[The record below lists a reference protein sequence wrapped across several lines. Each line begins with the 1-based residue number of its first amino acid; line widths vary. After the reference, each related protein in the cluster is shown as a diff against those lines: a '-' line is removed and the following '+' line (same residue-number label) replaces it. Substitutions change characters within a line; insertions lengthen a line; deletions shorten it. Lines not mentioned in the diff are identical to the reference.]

1 MNQATMYAMNASIL
15 AAASLSEQLRGIPIA
30 PKAHPARSEHS
41 GEIYYSTTIGHAD
54 EFKPAIESMAKQIA
68 AGIKVDYKD
77 GVAFSHVPKA
87 EATER
92 FGDGV
97 ATSRAEV
104 FGLAVLSAVKLLPE
118 AKRAQITLL
127 LHTDKWLPK
136 LS

>member
-1 MNQATMYAMNASIL
+1 MNQSSMYAMNASIL
-15 AAASLSEQLRGIPIA
+15 AAATMSQELRDVPIA
-30 PKAHPARSEHS
+30 PKAHPSRSELS

-87 EATER
+87 DATER
-92 FGDGV
+92 FGEGV

-104 FGLAVLSAVKLLPE
+104 FGLAVLAAVKLLPD